1 MQAIRILIV
10 DDHTVVRDGL
20 RSILERQNDFDVVGE
35 ASDGLDAV
43 DKARELRPDIVL
55 MDLRMP
61 KLNGVEAMGRIR
73 ATNADLNFIVLT
85 TFDTDEDIFRAIEA
99 GAKGYLLKDASR
111 DELFRAIRAVHGG
124 ASLIEPGV
132 ASRLLDRFVQMS
144 QQTTGILSEREL
156 DVLRLVAKGARN
168 KEIAASLYISESTV
182 KTHVANIFQKL
193 DVSDRTEAVTT
204 AVQRGMMRL

>member
-182 KTHVANIFQKL
+182 KTHVANIFHKL

-204 AVQRGMMRL
+204 AVQRGMIRL